1 MSADL
6 SVVVI
11 TRDAAETLDEVLA
24 AASRISDDLVVVDS
38 GSGDDTLQIARA
50 HGARVFERAWTG
62 FSDQKAFGNEQAR
75 HDRIL
80 SLDADEVLDDDL
92 IAAIR
97 STDWTSPDRAGRL
110 RFKNMYLGR
119 WMRHGGWGRDRHIRL
134 FDRRTVRWDDRPVHE
149 GLVLPADAEV
159 VDLDGFVVHH
169 TVRSISQHL
178 RKIDRYTD
186 LARDAEGPAPAWRM
200 VVHPL
205 WKFTRFYVLRLG
217 CLDGVHGFIL
227 AAMQMVETFLKYAK
241 RYRADRTGRQTSIR
255 EHHRTG

>member
-1 MSADL
+1 MRADL

-11 TRDAAETLDEVLA
+11 TRNAAETLDEVLA
-24 AASRISDDLVVVDS
+24 AAGRVSDDLVVVDS
-38 GSGDDTLQIARA
+38 GSTDETMDIARS

-62 FSDQKAFGNEQAR
+62 FADQKAFGNEQAR

-92 IAAIR
+92 VAAIR
-97 STDWTSPDRAGRL
+97 STRWHAPGRVGRL

-134 FDRRTVRWDDRPVHE
+134 FDRRTTRWDGRPVHE
-149 GLVLPADAEV
+149 GLVLPADVEV

-178 RKIDRYTD
+178 QKIDRYTE
-186 LARDAEGPAPAWRM
+186 LARDAEGPASAWRM
-200 VVHPL
+200 IVHPL
-205 WKFTRFYVLRLG
+205 WKFTRFYVLRAG
-217 CLDGVHGFIL
+217 FLDGREGLIL
-227 AAMQMVETFLKYAK
+227 AVMQAYETFLKYAK
-241 RYRADRTGRQTSIR
+241 RHRAHRTGRQTSLR
-255 EHHRTG
+255 QHHRTG